1 MTSISLMDI
10 IDTEASLGEKI
21 FGDNKAYTI
30 VCINNTCSTF
40 NKITRDEIEKRREEY
55 YCEHI
60 PKKIEEAMKMFTYSE
75 LGITTKKYMK
85 LIPIKY
91 RNNYMNFSNMDREH
105 YLSIYES
112 TIDALGEKIN
122 NSIYYENILRQMIKQ
137 FKYYIILSNN
147 NNYIWY
153 GLYSNLYKKMMIEHY
168 VFIIS
173 IMNYVLKKKDF
184 EGEEHLIAMLQNL
197 FTEELIEIIE

>member
-10 IDTEASLGEKI
+10 IYTEASLGDNI
-21 FGDNKAYTI
+21 FSNNKEHTI
-30 VCINNTCSTF
+30 VCISNTCTTF
-40 NKITRDEIEKRREEY
+40 NKITKEEIAKRRKEY

-85 LIPIKY
+85 LIPFKY
-91 RNNYMNFSNMDREH
+91 RDNYMNYSNMDREH

-112 TIDALGEKIN
+112 TIDAFGEKIN

-147 NNYIWY
+147 NNYIWH
-153 GLYSNLYKKMMIEHY
+153 GLYGNLYKKMMIELY

-173 IMNYVLKKKDF
+173 IMKYVLTKKDF
-184 EGEEHLIAMLQNL
+184 EGEEHLIGMFQRL
-197 FTEELIEIIE
+197 FTIEIIEIIE

>member
-30 VCINNTCSTF
+30 VCINNTCSAF
-40 NKITRDEIEKRREEY
+40 NKITRDVIEKRREEY

-122 NSIYYENILRQMIKQ
+122 NSIYYENVLQQMIKQ
-137 FKYYIILSNN
+137 FKYYIILSND
-147 NNYIWY
+147 NNYIWH
-153 GLYSNLYKKMMIEHY
+153 GLYGNLYKKMMIEHY

-173 IMNYVLKKKDF
+173 IMNYVLTKKDF
-184 EGEEHLIAMLQNL
+184 EGEEHLIAMLQHL
-197 FTEELIEIIE
+197 FTKELIE

>member
-10 IDTEASLGEKI
+10 IYTEASLGDNI
-21 FGDNKAYTI
+21 FSNNKEHTI
-30 VCINNTCSTF
+30 VCISNTCTTF
-40 NKITRDEIEKRREEY
+40 NKITKEEIAKRRKEY

-60 PKKIEEAMKMFTYSE
+60 PKNIEEAMKMFTYSV

-105 YLSIYES
+105 YLSVYES

-153 GLYSNLYKKMMIEHY
+153 ELYSNLYKKMTINYY

-173 IMNYVLKKKDF
+173 IMKYVLTKKDF
-184 EGEEHLIAMLQNL
+184 EGEEHLITMLNKI
-197 FTEELIEIIE
+197 FNVDIIA

>member
-1 MTSISLMDI
+1 MPSISLMDI
-10 IDTEASLGEKI
+10 IYTEASLGDNI
-21 FGDNKAYTI
+21 FSNNKEHTI
-30 VCINNTCSTF
+30 VCISNTCTTF
-40 NKITRDEIEKRREEY
+40 NKITKEEIAKRREEY

-112 TIDALGEKIN
+112 TIDALREKIN

-137 FKYYIILSNN
+137 FKYYITLSND
-147 NNYIWY
+147 NNYIWH
-153 GLYSNLYKKMMIEHY
+153 GLYGNLYKKMMIEHY

-184 EGEEHLIAMLQNL
+184 EGEEHLITILNKIVN
-197 FTEELIEIIE
+197 IEIIA

>member
-1 MTSISLMDI
+1 MSSITFIDI
-10 IDTEASLGEKI
+10 ITTESSLGEKI
-21 FGDNKAYTI
+21 FCDNKEYTI
-30 VCINNTCSTF
+30 VCISNTCTAF
-40 NKITRDEIEKRREEY
+40 NKITREEIAKRREEY

-112 TIDALGEKIN
+112 TIDALREKIN

-137 FKYYIILSNN
+137 FKYYITLSND
-147 NNYIWY
+147 NNYIWH
-153 GLYSNLYKKMMIEHY
+153 GLYGNLYKKMMIELY

-173 IMNYVLKKKDF
+173 IMNYVLTKKDF
-184 EGEEHLIAMLQNL
+184 EGEEHLIAMLQHL
-197 FTEELIEIIE
+197 FTKELIIE

>member
-1 MTSISLMDI
+1 MDI

-30 VCINNTCSTF
+30 VCISNTCSTF
-40 NKITRDEIEKRREEY
+40 NKITKDEITKRREEY

-60 PKKIEEAMKMFTYSE
+60 PKKIEEAMKKFTYSE
-75 LGITTKKYMK
+75 IGIKTKKYTRI
-85 LIPIKY
+85 IPCKY
-91 RNNYMNFSNMDREH
+91 RNNYMNFFNMDREH

-122 NSIYYENILRQMIKQ
+122 NSIYYENVLRQMIKQ
-137 FKYYIILSNN
+137 FKYYIILSND
-147 NNYIWY
+147 NNYIWH
-153 GLYSNLYKKMMIEHY
+153 GLYGNLYKKMMIEHY

-173 IMNYVLKKKDF
+173 IMNYVLTKKDF
-184 EGEEHLIAMLQNL
+184 EGEEHLIAMLQHL
-197 FTEELIEIIE
+197 FTKELIE